1 MRSKALSEKEATVTI
16 VADTKTY
23 AELLRDIPAL
33 SACDPDLLDR
43 FVTEVVLSVHT
54 AAGREIRSPFDSSG
68 NLFVLVGGS
77 AFLDAGDDVGVV
89 LEPGDYFGGESAHQG
104 HRLMSVVAEED
115 SEVLVITPEQVVQLQ
130 QAGSRRRHPSNADWS
145 PEVATPSLRLL
156 PSRRRLAVLARAGS

>member
-1 MRSKALSEKEATVTI
+1 VTI

-33 SACDPDLLDR
+33 SSCDPDLLHR

-54 AAGREIRSPFDSSG
+54 AAGREIRSRFDSSG

-77 AFLDAGDDVGVV
+77 AFLDAGDDVGVA
-89 LEPGDYFGGESAHQG
+89 LEPGDYFGGDSAH
-104 HRLMSVVAEED
+104 HDDNLTMSVVAEED

-130 QAGSRRRHPSNADWS
+130 QAGPRRRHPSNADWS
-145 PEVATPSLRLL
+145 PEVAVPSLRLL